1 MTRAKQ
7 ITVLLVGSL
16 ALALTGALSAHA
28 QSTPRMADEVVQVS
42 LIPGWRQS
50 DDLHITGLRIVLAPG
65 WKTYWR
71 APGDSGI
78 PTQLS
83 WRGSQNVAT
92 AQIQWPRPEVFRSFG
107 MRSIG
112 YRGEVVLPILIR
124 TETPGDIRAKAK
136 ITLGVCQEICM
147 PLSFRLTADLPR
159 EVTRRNTDIAAA
171 LKARPLTAREAGVR
185 GTTCSITPRAQG
197 LDVSVEVNIP
207 GFSGQNPVAVIET
220 GDSSVWVSE
229 PRVRRAGTTITADAQ
244 LVPQNPVFAFSRSD
258 LRLTLLTPEKAV
270 EIQGCSGS

>member
-1 MTRAKQ
+1 MKQ
-7 ITVLLVGSL
+7 LSALVLGSL
-16 ALALTGALSAHA
+16 TMALASTFAGHA

-50 DDLHITGLRIVLAPG
+50 EDLHITALRIVLAPG

-83 WRGSQNVAT
+83 WRGSQNVAA
-92 AQIQWPRPEVFRSFG
+92 AQIQWPRPEIFHSFG

-112 YRGEVVLPILIR
+112 YRGEVVLPIMIR
-124 TETPGDIRAKAK
+124 TKNPGDISAEAK

-147 PLSFRLTADLPR
+147 PLSFRLSADLPR
-159 EVTRRNTDIAAA
+159 AVTRTNTDISAA
-171 LKARPLTAREAGVR
+171 LKARPLTAKEAGVT
-185 GTTCSITPRAQG
+185 GTSCSIAPRDRG
-197 LDVSVEVNIP
+197 LDLSVAMTIP
-207 GFSGQNPVAVIET
+207 RLPGRDEVAVIET

-229 PRVRRAGTTITADAQ
+229 PRLRRSGNTVVADAQ
-244 LVPQNPVFAFSRSD
+244 LIPQDQAFAFSRSD
-258 LRLTLLTPEKAV
+258 IRVTLLTSETAV
-270 EIQGCSGS
+270 EIQGCSGG